1 MMALPGVRGT
11 PQIIVNNVGGSV
23 PAQSL
28 RSTYAKQVALR
39 LDKQVPSYR
48 TAAPAPP

>member
-1 MMALPGVRGT
+1 MMALPGDRGT

-28 RSTYAKQVALR
+28 RATYSKQVALR
-39 LDKQVPSYR
+39 MDKQVLS
-48 TAAPAPP
+48 